1 VEAVTTAGRSVIVAG
16 GTVVIAVLGM
26 LLIGLPYMY
35 GVALSASLAVLVV
48 MLAAVTLLPA
58 LLSYIGPL
66 DHEVP
71 VAPFMPVMMFAIL
84 FGLSMDYEVFLISR
98 IRAEYVKHGDTS
110 RAVADGLAR
119 TARVIT
125 AAAAIMVVVFLLR
138 SWRCPMCS

>member
-125 AAAAIMVVVFLLR
+125 AAAAIMAVVFLLR
-138 SWRCPMCS
+138 SWRRPTCS

>member
-98 IRAEYVKHGDTS
+98 IREEYVKHGDTS

-119 TARVIT
+119 TAQVIT
-125 AAAAIMVVVFLLR
+125 AAAAIMAVVFLLR
-138 SWRCPMCS
+138 SCRRPTCS